1 MIHLFTKTRL
11 DLSLERL
18 MATQKKACLLKRPT
32 HDDDSETI
40 PRSLLFHPKSGRPEV
55 GEV

>member
-18 MATQKKACLLKRPT
+18 MAMQKKTCLLKRPT